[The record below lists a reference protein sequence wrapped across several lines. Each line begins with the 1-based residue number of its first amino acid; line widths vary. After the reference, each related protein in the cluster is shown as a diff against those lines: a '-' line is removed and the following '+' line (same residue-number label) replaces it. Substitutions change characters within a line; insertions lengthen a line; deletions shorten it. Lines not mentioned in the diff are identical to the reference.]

1 MLFLSL
7 IFRHNMS
14 NKKPKIHNPNSLIKV
29 IEKWPNPMFDARH
42 GYCLYVEGKAKSNQT
57 RAEHIIQDRHDL
69 KARDL
74 ESVPEGIT
82 NYFEYKKD
90 PIYKDTFNYYIKRKG
105 LDRGFIK
112 VSVQIDHRNSAKAWI
127 KTVYITYRIK

>member
-1 MLFLSL
+1 
-7 IFRHNMS
+7 MS
-14 NKKPKIHNPNSLIKV
+14 PKRKPKTYDPADLIKAVNSL
-29 IEKWPNPMFDARH
+29 PNPMVDMKHNLFIFI
-42 GYCLYVEGKAKSNQT
+42 EGKARSNQT
-57 RAEHIIQDRHDL
+57 RVEHIIQDRHDL

-90 PIYKDTFNYYIKRKG
+90 PVYKDTFNYYIKRKG

-112 VSVQIDHRNSAKAWI
+112 VSIQIDHKNSAKAWI